1 MPAPQN
7 YEIAFSTDNVT
18 YTALSNVQS
27 NSLNIGR
34 QALIDPFKPSQMTF
48 TMRYPTGFA
57 SPNTNLVTG
66 TWIRLRNLST
76 SPARVMW
83 RGRISNVFVEY
94 GKPYSSSVGVQ
105 DYVTVNVEGAMAQA
119 GRLAANGYRIPQTGS
134 YADAEYA
141 LAEVVAGSGLSIGTT
156 YVPSATPYVDAYTA
170 NSSWLDYLNLFA
182 TTLSSTLK
190 DGSGQI
196 GVYTKDF
203 VGSLPVNFSDTTNNA
218 TNQVYEDIEF
228 TSQVENYFTEI
239 LVNTESFGQV
249 RVTSGSAPY
258 RTLSIDTI
266 SYNAAQAT
274 DLANYY
280 LTMYKTPKLGL
291 TKITC
296 RSEAQ
301 NTWNLDMGNGS
312 YEFWDMI
319 GYRCNLTFR
328 GTTYYVTI
336 IGASLQASPAGSTVT
351 YYLIDNAL
359 TPWFVLDSSVYGVL
373 GTNKLS
379 W

>member
-27 NSLNIGR
+27 ISLNIGR
-34 QALIDPFKPSQMTF
+34 QALIDPFQPSQMTF

-66 TWIRLRNLST
+66 TWIRLRNLSK

-83 RGRISNVFVEY
+83 RGRIANVSVDY
-94 GKPYSSSVGVQ
+94 GKPYTAGTGVQ
-105 DYVTVNVEGAMAQA
+105 DYVTVSVEGAMASF
-119 GRLAANGYRIPQTGS
+119 GRLQANGYRVPEVGT
-134 YADAEYA
+134 YADAYYA
-141 LAEVVAGSGLSIGTT
+141 LAVVAAASGLSIGTT
-156 YVPSATPYVDAYTA
+156 YTSGATPFVAAYTA

-182 TTLSSTLK
+182 TTLSATIK
-190 DGSGQI
+190 DGSGQL
-196 GVYTKDF
+196 GVNTKDF

-228 TSQVENYFTEI
+228 TSQVENYFTQI
-239 LVNTESFGQV
+239 IVNTNSVG
-249 RVTSGSAPY
+249 TITATYGSAPY
-258 RTLSIDTI
+258 RTLEIDTI
-266 SYNAAQAT
+266 SYDSSQAT

-280 LTMYKTPKLGL
+280 LSIYNTPKLGL

-359 TPWFVLDSSVYGVL
+359 TPWFVLNSSVYGVL